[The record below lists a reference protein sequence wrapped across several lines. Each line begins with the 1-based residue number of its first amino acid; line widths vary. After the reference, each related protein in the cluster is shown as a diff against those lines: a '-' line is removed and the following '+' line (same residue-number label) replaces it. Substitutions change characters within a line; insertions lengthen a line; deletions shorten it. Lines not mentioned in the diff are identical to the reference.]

1 MSDLPGFL
9 NDGPGGARLALKV
22 HPRAK
27 RNEIGATEGDVLKIK
42 VTAPP
47 VDSAANEAVI
57 KLLAKRMGASKG
69 ALRIVRGGTSRAKL
83 VEVAGMTAQEVLAA
97 LTDIP

>member
-9 NDGPGGARLALKV
+9 NDGPEGARLALKV

-27 RNEIGATEGDVLKIK
+27 RTEIGEVDGDVLKIK

-47 VDSAANEAVI
+47 VDSAANEAVV
-57 KLLAKRMGASKG
+57 KLLAKRLGVSKS
-69 ALRIVRGGTSRAKL
+69 LVRIVRGQTSRLKT
-83 VEVAGMTAQEVLAA
+83 VEIEGMSARGVLAA
-97 LTDIP
+97 LEGGV